1 MDGGC
6 SSWRKRFTMSF
17 GEHRG
22 AEPRA
27 AIPGRSDP
35 MLRIINAVQTLQVDV
50 GHSRYSISIGSG
62 LLANRE
68 LLEARIRGRD
78 LLIVTNTTVARLYL
92 ATLTGSLAGK
102 RVAECI
108 LPDGEQHKA
117 LQTAAWVFDALVGNK
132 MNRDATVLALGGGVV
147 GDIAGFAA
155 ACYQRGVGYVQMPTT
170 LLAQVD
176 SSVGGKTGVNH
187 SGGKNLIGAFY
198 QPQAVIA
205 DTDAL
210 STLPDRELKSGLA
223 EVIKHGV
230 VWDPMLFTWL
240 ERNTAQLLA
249 RDAEALT
256 YAISRSCEIKATVV
270 ARDEREHD
278 LRAILNFGHTFG
290 HAIEA
295 ATGYE
300 KYLHGEAVALGMIIA
315 ADLSCRMGLVDAAV
329 KERLGDT
336 LARAGLPTEAPRIGA
351 ARAYELM
358 QMDKKVLGGALRLVL
373 LEKLGRAIVTDQYPK
388 AALESTLAEH
398 FQ

>member
-17 GEHRG
+17 
-22 AEPRA
+22 AEYGGPERLGTN
-27 AIPGRSDP
+27 PGRSYP

-108 LPDGEQHKA
+108 LPDGEQHKT
-117 LQTAAWVFDALVGNK
+117 LQTAGWVLDALVAKK

-155 ACYQRGVGYVQMPTT
+155 ACYQRGVGYVQIPTT

-187 SGGKNLIGAFY
+187 PGGKNLIGAFY
-198 QPQAVIA
+198 QPRAVIA
-205 DTDAL
+205 DTDTLA
-210 STLPDRELKSGLA
+210 TLPDRELKSGLA
-223 EVIKHGV
+223 EVIKHGC
-230 VWDPMLFTWL
+230 VWDPLLFNWL
-240 ERNTAQLLA
+240 EREMPKLLT
-249 RDAEALT
+249 RDAAALT
-256 YAISRSCEIKATVV
+256 YAIGRSCEIKATVV
-270 ARDEREHD
+270 ARDEREHA

-295 ATGYE
+295 ATDYQ
-300 KYLHGEAVALGMIIA
+300 KYLHGEAVAIGMMIA
-315 ADLSCRMGLVDAAV
+315 ADLSQRLGLIDAAV
-329 KERLGDT
+329 KECLRDI
-336 LARAGLPTEAPRIGA
+336 LARTGLPTEAPRI
-351 ARAYELM
+351 
-358 QMDKKVLGGALRLVL
+358 
-373 LEKLGRAIVTDQYPK
+373 
-388 AALESTLAEH
+388 
-398 FQ
+398 